1 MTGESDSVDRRS
13 VLRSL
18 AGAGVVTI
26 GSGTGLASAQSGSGG
41 NSTETGSDATGVD
54 VEVSLSDD
62 GDEDGD
68 ASGNATDSGSGDDDR
83 RRILHAIGPTSRI
96 RDYRVDRLDDD
107 RAEVAIDLS
116 LDVPQQVVTS
126 DMFGAISSDSSGGVS
141 GIPQTRDTVG
151 SGESTLSRTVGLWDG
166 DVGLSVATTE
176 GAAWIATGVPRSGT
190 QVSLQTGVMT
200 GVATTVGALL
210 FAVDRKANQS
220 SKAPERSDEGG
231 LL

>member
-1 MTGESDSVDRRS
+1 MTEGSDAVDRRS

-26 GSGTGLASAQSGSGG
+26 GSGTASAQSDSGG
-41 NSTETGSDATGVD
+41 NSTETDSGASDVD

-62 GDEDGD
+62 SDQDGDGD
-68 ASGNATDSGSGDDDR
+68 ASGNVTDTGDDDR

-96 RDYRVDRLDDD
+96 RDYRVDRLDDE

-116 LDVPQQVVTS
+116 LDRPHQVVTS
-126 DMFGAISSDSSGGVS
+126 DMFGAIAADSSGGVT

-151 SGESTLSRTVGLWDG
+151 SGETTLTRTVGLWDG

>member
-1 MTGESDSVDRRS
+1 MTEDTDGQTGRRA
-13 VLRSL
+13 VLASL
-18 AGAGVVTI
+18 AGLGVTRLAGPAT
-26 GSGTGLASAQSGSGG
+26 AQTN
-41 NSTETGSDATGVD
+41 NSTESSSEDDGVSID
-54 VEVSLSDD
+54 VSLSDD
-62 GDEDGD
+62 GDGDGD
-68 ASGNATDSGSGDDDR
+68 ARGNATDSGSGDDDR

-96 RDYRVDRLDDD
+96 RDYRVDRLDDE

-116 LDVPQQVVTS
+116 LDRPHQVVTS
-126 DMFGAISSDSSGGVS
+126 DMFGAISSDSSGGVT

-151 SGESTLSRTVGLWDG
+151 SGESTLSRTVGLWEG

-176 GAAWIATGVPRSGT
+176 GAAWIATGVPQSGT